1 MATFGTCLSVTRAI
15 EAVLKSGILHIVN
28 NIKVIRRGNKKSP
41 HINFSFFVVSIYQNL
56 CIIKKKFQTRMDLC
70 RCPSVQTM

>member
-41 HINFSFFVVSIYQNL
+41 HINFSFFCCINL
-56 CIIKKKFQTRMDLC
+56 SKPMHH
-70 RCPSVQTM
+70 